1 MPCATELQ
9 LAIGRGFP
17 SKQLRRSRV
26 YGACRIDNSEARRSE
41 GLERPY
47 LSSDILIALNTQ
59 LADASKMRKPGSVVF
74 VFATGGFTQA
84 CYEENNIK

>member
-1 MPCATELQ
+1 MPNELNRV
-9 LAIGRGFP
+9 GRWL
-17 SKQLRRSRV
+17 SIETASTIRV

-74 VFATGGFTQA
+74 IFATGGFTQA